1 MFGIVLGELERRFNG
16 PEDAGVSPYEQ
27 VVSSNGHGDI
37 EHAVGA
43 SET

>member
-1 MFGIVLGELERRFNG
+1 V
-16 PEDAGVSPYEQ
+16 PPYEQ